1 MIAPKVF
8 TVGQINRYIK
18 NLLENDF
25 ILNSLLVQGEISNFK
40 AHSSGHWYFTLKDAT
55 GALSCMIFR
64 QDAEEIPF
72 LPENGMQVILYGR
85 VSLYERTGQYQLYG
99 EFMEP
104 VGMGA
109 LQMAFEQMKEKL
121 AAEGLFDADFKR
133 EMPAHAKCIAVVTSP
148 VGAAVRDV
156 IQIVKRR
163 DPRVKI
169 AVFPTLVQGEKAA
182 EDIVRSLRLANEW
195 GGADVIILGRGGGS
209 MEDLWPFN
217 EEKVARA
224 VFASE
229 IPVISAVGHETDF
242 TITDFVSDLR
252 APTPSAAAELATAI
266 PLESR
271 IAMLEGMQERLWRD
285 VSAAMV
291 SSRRR
296 LEFLKERPVLKRPLE
311 KLHQLRVD
319 VEGQSRAMQ
328 RETMQRL
335 EKNAGRLAAA
345 QARLE
350 SVSPFSVMKRGYA
363 MILNEAGQPLTA
375 AADAREGQKLQIEM
389 RDGRLYAAVTGKAVI
404 DDGKEKTVL

>member
-55 GALSCMIFR
+55 GALSCMVFR

-182 EDIVRSLRLANEW
+182 EDIVRSLRLAHAW

-224 VFASE
+224 IFASE

-311 KLHQLRVD
+311 KLHQLRAD
-319 VEGQSRAMQ
+319 VEGQSQAMQ
-328 RETMQRL
+328 RETMRRL